1 MDYVWNDYKVDV
13 KDVEEIR
20 LLWGDKQD
28 DDNINFI
35 NEMIKIIHPINQ
47 ILKISLTSATN
58 V

>member
-28 DDNINFI
+28 DDNI
-35 NEMIKIIHPINQ
+35 
-47 ILKISLTSATN
+47 T
-58 V
+58 

>member
-28 DDNINFI
+28 DYN
-35 NEMIKIIHPINQ
+35 K
-47 ILKISLTSATN
+47 T
-58 V
+58 